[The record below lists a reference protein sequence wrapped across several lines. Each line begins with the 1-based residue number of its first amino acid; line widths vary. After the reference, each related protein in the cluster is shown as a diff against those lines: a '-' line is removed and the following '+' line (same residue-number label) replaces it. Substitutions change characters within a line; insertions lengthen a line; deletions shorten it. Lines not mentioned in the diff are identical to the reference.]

1 MSQTSEQETL
11 RIRAIEAQKSGNLPR
26 AIKLF
31 KTLLEQ
37 SPSDPQILNTLGIIS
52 LQLGEVVNSCDYH
65 RRAVVA
71 DPHAS
76 VLLVNLAKAQR
87 AANDDEGELA
97 SLNKALHLEPR
108 QMTALIRRAQLY
120 ERRGGDLEACR
131 DWRALLALA
140 GNIQNVSAEL
150 ADILDH
156 ARVCVEE
163 NNRHY
168 EASVNDNLSSYLAHL
183 PAESRRRIS
192 AFTDIYFGH
201 RTVFSNQC
209 AAFYFPFIPADE
221 FFPKELFPWFETIS
235 HQWQD
240 VREEFFRLEADGLHD
255 FEPYVSMPDN
265 IPDNLW
271 TPLNHSKRWNT
282 LHLWR
287 YGHRKERACQACPKT
302 AALLESLPLA
312 NLADRAPSAF
322 FSILAPH
329 THIPPHTGV
338 TNARTIIHLPLIVPP
353 NCRFRVGGEMREW
366 VEGQPFAFDDT
377 IEHEAWNDSDI
388 PRVVLIF
395 DVWNPHLSPDE
406 VGFLQRFFAASAEF
420 GVRPDHGQDW

>member
-1 MSQTSEQETL
+1 MSQASDIEAL
-11 RIRAIEAQKSGNLPR
+11 CIRATEAQKAGDLVTALR
-26 AIKLF
+26 LF
-31 KTLLEQ
+31 KQVLEQ

-52 LQLGEVVNSCDYH
+52 LQCGDVVNACDYH

-97 SLNKALHLEPR
+97 SLNKALRLEPR

-120 ERRGGDLEACR
+120 ERRDGSLEACR

-168 EASVNDNLSSYLAHL
+168 EASVSDNLSSYLAHL
-183 PAESRRRIS
+183 TAGSRRRLS
-192 AFTDIYFGH
+192 AFTDIYFG
-201 RTVFSNQC
+201 RRAVFSNQC

-221 FFPKELFPWFETIS
+221 FFHQELFPWFEAIS

-287 YGHRKERACQACPKT
+287 YGHRNERACQACPKT
-302 AALLESLPLA
+302 AALLDGLPLA

-338 TNARTIIHLPLIVPP
+338 TNARAIIHLPLIVPP
-353 NCRFRVGGEMREW
+353 NCRFRVGGETRQW
-366 VEGQPFAFDDT
+366 VEGEPFAFDDT
-377 IEHEAWNDSDI
+377 IEHEAWNDSDSA
-388 PRVVLIF
+388 RAVLIF
-395 DVWNPHLSPDE
+395 DVWNPHLSQE
-406 VGFLQRFFAASAEF
+406 EIGFLQRFFEASAAF
-420 GVRPDHGQDW
+420 GVRPDNGQGW